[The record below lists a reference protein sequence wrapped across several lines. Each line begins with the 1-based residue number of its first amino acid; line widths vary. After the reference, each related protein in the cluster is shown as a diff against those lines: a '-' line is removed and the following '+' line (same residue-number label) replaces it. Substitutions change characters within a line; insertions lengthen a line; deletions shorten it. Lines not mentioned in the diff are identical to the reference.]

1 MEQLIV
7 IVQKRA
13 DLDAA
18 DFRKAWTGRC
28 AELAKAIP
36 GLRKYRQNP
45 VIDTAQRAPHAREA
59 DEIDAFAQLWF
70 DDRAALDAALASDA
84 FRKAGE
90 SLKEIAAAATVF
102 TCRTQEVVNEPTP
115 LSVPKRMTLLFGK
128 PGMPLSEFEHHW
140 FGLHAEM
147 VAAFPDIRLYYQHLV
162 TGALDSV
169 IPGLPDTGIR
179 CEGVLEMKFDTV
191 ERMDWAFTTDQAKAT
206 IEHGGLFLRGANIYL
221 VDEIR
226 QVA

>member
-1 MEQLIV
+1 MEQLI
-7 IVQKRA
+7 IIIQKRG

-18 DFRKAWTGRC
+18 AFRERWTGPH
-28 AELAKAIP
+28 AQLVKALP
-36 GLRKYRQNP
+36 GLRKHFQNP
-45 VIDTAQRAPHAREA
+45 VIDTAQRAPHARET
-59 DEIDAFAQLWF
+59 DEIDAFEQLWF
-70 DDRAALDAALASDA
+70 DDRAAVDAMLASGA
-84 FRKAGE
+84 FRQVGE
-90 SLKEIAAAATVF
+90 SLKAVASAATVF
-102 TCRTQEVVNEPTP
+102 SCRTQEVVDEPTP
-115 LSVPKRMTLLFGK
+115 RSTPKRMTLLFGK

-147 VAAFPDIRLYYQHLV
+147 VAAFPDIRLYFQHLV
-162 TGALDSV
+162 TGALDGA

-226 QVA
+226 QTA